1 MFFVGKNICAFAAE
15 IIRLTLGMTRM
26 VLFSCG

>member
-1 MFFVGKNICAFAAE
+1 MFFVGENARVFAAE